1 MRMPPK
7 QLWIL
12 KQLKDETDLKF
23 LNFCTSQPLQSLKT
37 IAVWDKIS
45 AIYMTSLLSIKYI
58 SYKSAGK

>member
-23 LNFCTSQPLQSLKT
+23 LNFCTSQPLQSSKT